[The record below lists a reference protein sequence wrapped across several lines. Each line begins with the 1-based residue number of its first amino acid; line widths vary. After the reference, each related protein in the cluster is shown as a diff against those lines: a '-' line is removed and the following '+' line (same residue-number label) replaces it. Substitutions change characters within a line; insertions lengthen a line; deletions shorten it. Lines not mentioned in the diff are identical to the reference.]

1 MTHVGVLTGRHQAC
15 LVGRWG
21 RGTNV
26 QGSAFDIKAN
36 ESARRR
42 GEVAQM
48 RMLNLKDIN

>member
-1 MTHVGVLTGRHQAC
+1 M
-15 LVGRWG
+15 GRWG

-42 GEVAQM
+42 GEVART
-48 RMLNLKDIN
+48 RMLNSKVIKMKNRVTTVSAVMP